1 MTEKTP
7 QENLQDAMSKM
18 GRKRA
23 GRLIKPTVAEMIHA
37 RGGGKEQKRDALRGI
52 ISGGEPT
59 SGVAASIGKTRRLRR
74 TTRSK

>member
-7 QENLQDAMSKM
+7 QESLQEAMSKK
-18 GRKRA
+18 GRKKA

-37 RGGGKEQKRDALRGI
+37 RGGGKEQKRDAMRSI

-59 SGVAASIGKTRRLRR
+59 SGVAASIGKTRRLKRSR
-74 TTRSK
+74 RSK